1 MFWNFFCFKNRKKLA
16 LDVAATLL
24 LEKKEDRKKEQR
36 DNSNGAQTDSGF
48 SSKSENIKA
57 ERVSENNISN
67 DKTSKQSK
75 TTEQQNSETSSE
87 NQDMDVD
94 KPNIRGMY
102 KLLKKVFKFID
113 FFSSFLHNLQKNS
126 CKKNL
131 KFFGRQ
137 LWKNPKNQIFMS
149 AFERSK

>member
-1 MFWNFFCFKNRKKLA
+1 MFWIFFCFKNRKKLA

-57 ERVSENNISN
+57 ERVSENNTST

-113 FFSSFLHNLQKNS
+113 LFSSFQKKITRK
-126 CKKNL
+126 CTD
-131 KFFGRQ
+131 
-137 LWKNPKNQIFMS
+137 
-149 AFERSK
+149 

>member
-102 KLLKKVFKFID
+102 KLLKKVFKLID
-113 FFSSFLHNLQKNS
+113 FFSFLLHNNAEKLV
-126 CKKNL
+126 
-131 KFFGRQ
+131 
-137 LWKNPKNQIFMS
+137 
-149 AFERSK
+149 

>member
-1 MFWNFFCFKNRKKLA
+1 M
-16 LDVAATLL
+16 AATLL
-24 LEKKEDRKKEQR
+24 LEKKEDRKKQQR

-57 ERVSENNISN
+57 EKISENNTST

-87 NQDMDVD
+87 NQDMEVD

-102 KLLKKVFKFID
+102 KLLKNISKNLLIFFLLFYTICRKTRVKKIKVFWQTIV
-113 FFSSFLHNLQKNS
+113 
-126 CKKNL
+126 KK
-131 KFFGRQ
+131 
-137 LWKNPKNQIFMS
+137 PKKTNFHVS
-149 AFERSK
+149 LFERSKYYLFYKRVIFL